1 LVATHF
7 SHPDNSNIH
16 PVKSIPAI
24 ILKGLIILLLV
35 NQTAQTL
42 PSQVSDLLH
51 DDIIGFPRWFEPF
64 DETHV
69 EAVVLRNGEFDFGKD
84 AKSKE
89 QIVSTQLY
97 IPSLP
102 TIRKGGVRTSP
113 TSQLTKLD
121 LHRSSSQGII
131 AIRLASA
138 LCFYI
143 WITTRGVEMK

>member
-1 LVATHF
+1 
-7 SHPDNSNIH
+7 
-16 PVKSIPAI
+16 
-24 ILKGLIILLLV
+24 LKGLIILLLV

-69 EAVVLRNGEFDFGKD
+69 EAVVLRIGEFDFGKD
-84 AKSKE
+84 TKSKE

-97 IPSLP
+97 IPSSI
-102 TIRKGGVRTSP
+102 IRKGGVRTSP

-131 AIRLASA
+131 AIRIDSA